1 MQQYEI
7 TGAPRAQTGK
17 GVSRRL
23 RRNGRVPA
31 VLYGAGKGSMAL
43 ELGQEEMLRH
53 LAHEGFYSHILTLKL
68 GDGTEKVV
76 LKDLQRHPYRRQL
89 LHVDLLRIDEHEPIT
104 MRVPVHFINEDK
116 CVGVK
121 QGGGIISHLMTEIET
136 ICLPKDLPEFI
147 DVDLAEVG
155 VGTTIHIG
163 DLTLP
168 AGVESAIL
176 AHGGDPKQPVASV
189 HLPRVEA
196 PPAAVAEAAPGATP
210 AETTPSP

>member
-7 TGAPRAQTGK
+7 TGTPRAETGK

-31 VLYGAGKGSMAL
+31 VIYGAGKGSMAL

-53 LAHEGFYSHILTLKL
+53 LDHEGFYSHVLTLKL
-68 GDGTEKVV
+68 GDGSEKVV

-89 LHVDLLRIDEHEPIT
+89 LHVDLLRIDEHEKIT
-104 MRVPVHFINEDK
+104 MRIPVHFINEDK
-116 CVGVK
+116 CIGVK

-147 DVDLAEVG
+147 EVDLAEVG
-155 VGTTIHIG
+155 VGTTLHIG

-168 AGVESAIL
+168 VGVESAIL
-176 AHGGDPKQPVASV
+176 AHGGDPNQPVVSV

-196 PPAAVAEAAPGATP
+196 PPAAGPEAAPGATP
-210 AETTPSP
+210 GETPTSP